1 MTWDRQLTLNL
12 KSGYQP
18 DIRWPGIDWHWKSGD
33 LGETVGVPSSF
44 PMGEQMLQRE
54 DSWWW
59 QVFLVFLFH
68 ALLFWYN
75 KTVQVYHW
83 NVKVIPKLASQ
94 LFCCWSKT
102 LWRAEVRRQC
112 NCHFNCVMSLSLFFK
127 CNSHF
132 NCLMS
137 LLLKQNSAIVTLF
150 VQRRNQFI
158 VTSTMS
164 PGTSTLATTQLKRLW
179 SSNASRLV
187 FLKRFDNVPLFLS
200 QCLHAF

>member
-1 MTWDRQLTLNL
+1 MTWERQWDSQAASQWENECCKEKIVGGDRF
-12 KSGYQP
+12 
-18 DIRWPGIDWHWKSGD
+18 
-33 LGETVGVPSSF
+33 SSF
-44 PMGEQMLQRE
+44 SFSMPCFS
-54 DSWWW
+54 DTI
-59 QVFLVFLFH
+59 
-68 ALLFWYN
+68 

-112 NCHFNCVMSLSLFFK
+112 NCHFNCVMFLSLFFK

-137 LLLKQNSAIVTLF
+137 LLLKHNSAIVTLF
-150 VQRRNQFI
+150 VQRRKQFI

-187 FLKRFDNVPLFLS
+187 FLKRFDNVPLYFY
-200 QCLHAF
+200 QCLHEGAIGRQ